1 MRSDA
6 SRRGNARA
14 GFWKGSTGGRKTPGW
29 EVEHGV
35 DHRSFHLAAVHE
47 LVGGR
52 TGFTPVL
59 WGELSGLPLPDLLSV
74 LAHGRQTGLLLVRGR
89 DASERALGVVKGQ
102 VTWAASSATDERDIR
117 EVAFGLVR
125 LHRGQFTF
133 ISAPEGVLPEG
144 EGESATELLLEGM
157 RRLDE
162 ETRRAGTGRAAS

>member
-1 MRSDA
+1 
-6 SRRGNARA
+6 
-14 GFWKGSTGGRKTPGW
+14 
-29 EVEHGV
+29 V

-47 LVGGR
+47 LVAGG

-125 LHRGQFTF
+125 LHHGQFTF
-133 ISAPEGVLPEG
+133 IRTPDGVLPEG
-144 EGESATELLLEGM
+144 EGESATELLLDGM